1 MSEPYEIIMAPYE
14 VWLAP
19 LATAFP
25 DLDEAPAAAW
35 VKLGTSGKDNMDEEG
50 VTVTHGQTLSAKRTL
65 GSTGPLKV
73 KRTEEELTISFTLI
87 DLTLEQYAKA
97 LNGVTVTD
105 VAAGAGTPG
114 YRKITLRQGP
124 DVTLYAMLCRGVSP
138 YGDDYIAQYQVPK
151 CYQSDSPAPVFNK
164 GDAAALKLTFSA
176 LEDLDAATEAERFG
190 ILRSQDAAAV

>member
-19 LATAFP
+19 VSTAFP

-35 VKLGTSGKDNMDEEG
+35 AKLGTNGADDMEEEG
-50 VTVTHGQTLSAKRTL
+50 VTVTHSQTISEKRTL
-65 GSTGPLKV
+65 GSTGPAKV
-73 KRTEEELTISFTLI
+73 KRTEESLTISLTLL

-97 LNGVTVTD
+97 LNGVTVSD

-124 DVTLYAMLCRGVSP
+124 DVTLYALLCKGLSP
-138 YGDDYIAQYQVPK
+138 YGDSYAAQYQVPI
-151 CYQSDSPAPVFNK
+151 CYQSDNPAPVYNK
-164 GDAAALKLTFSA
+164 GDAAALKLTFTA
-176 LEDLDAATEAERFG
+176 IEDPNAATAAERFG